1 MPDKIMAILAEVTGG
16 KSYKAHKYGLDH
28 ADRPFIDYG
37 EDSIIWKKTAET
49 DKSNRKYV
57 PLEVLSKTLSAR
69 EEQRLTYFLDGS
81 RRVFKVDD
89 IAYTKSGGRSAI
101 YPVVAGQIG
110 VGCCKRENKRLI
122 PEKFKRE
129 FVLSIPDIANADGKA
144 GFFPATARKLNE
156 SPELKRLG
164 IEFATIIPY
173 RTAKNA
179 EKKFE
184 DLGTA
189 CIQDRMS
196 QREKELV
203 AELVR
208 EGKLNQDNYLV
219 KDGSLEYRPT
229 KEDKADKRK
238 YQIFKNNYNWVLGVS
253 KNFNPEVCVD
263 INGKPNPGFIA
274 DLPLYHRT
282 PVACFKNPDWFG
294 DTEFA
299 VWYIRIRD
307 KKRTRTPFD
316 GIIKVEK
323 ILVTQ
328 EEIEDGIDST
338 LVNQLS
344 AYLINERIKM
354 RELITASEDGKKYTA
369 SEVLSSIYK
378 FDSKNTGDK
387 ESHWFKV
394 EMIGIN
400 DENTDLLDFTQIKE
414 YLSFVAPVPYQNTF
428 LFRAEVYKHA
438 KEIGCN
444 IDEYNIFLNGEQIFK
459 KYKTIFKTS
468 KGEDEVFNLA
478 FKEIYDSHNHLLAWL
493 WIGVSHFKAIIS
505 KECKMRGLRLR
516 KENIQI
522 GSEDALQKL
531 FKEDRGQHYFV
542 GEVFAVSK
550 DLIPNSQRDYFNE
563 NTARMEFE
571 KEMRQYFNGE
581 LSKIWIIMYLHLI
594 VLNK

>member
-1 MPDKIMAILAEVTGG
+1 MK
-16 KSYKAHKYGLDH
+16 
-28 ADRPFIDYG
+28 
-37 EDSIIWKKTAET
+37 
-49 DKSNRKYV
+49 
-57 PLEVLSKTLSAR
+57 
-69 EEQRLTYFLDGS
+69 
-81 RRVFKVDD
+81 
-89 IAYTKSGGRSAI
+89 
-101 YPVVAGQIG
+101 
-110 VGCCKRENKRLI
+110 
-122 PEKFKRE
+122 
-129 FVLSIPDIANADGKA
+129 
-144 GFFPATARKLNE
+144 
-156 SPELKRLG
+156 
-164 IEFATIIPY
+164 
-173 RTAKNA
+173 
-179 EKKFE
+179 
-184 DLGTA
+184 
-189 CIQDRMS
+189 
-196 QREKELV
+196 
-203 AELVR
+203 
-208 EGKLNQDNYLV
+208 YLV
-219 KDGSLEYRPT
+219 
-229 KEDKADKRK
+229 
-238 YQIFKNNYNWVLGVS
+238 
-253 KNFNPEVCVD
+253 
-263 INGKPNPGFIA
+263 
-274 DLPLYHRT
+274 
-282 PVACFKNPDWFG
+282 
-294 DTEFA
+294 
-299 VWYIRIRD
+299 
-307 KKRTRTPFD
+307 
-316 GIIKVEK
+316 
-323 ILVTQ
+323 
-328 EEIEDGIDST
+328 
-338 LVNQLS
+338 
-344 AYLINERIKM
+344 
-354 RELITASEDGKKYTA
+354 
-369 SEVLSSIYK
+369 VLSSIYK

-581 LSKIWIIMYLHLI
+581 LSKIYHEGSAINSAFNKIDSYKKKKAELQKKRERGDFVDQNHFQEAVADVEKAKVTAEKAVKDIEKKKSRTENEPDSVVGQVIAHIEKERKKQETAKVEKTIKKSKQPTLAKRRVDITLPTYNRSERKLISKIFGIIVSATDEKTAEKIIRKIEDELQ
-594 VLNK
+594 

>member
-1 MPDKIMAILAEVTGG
+1 MRAYVFGANILENLTTGMYKDSKVIYREYIQNACDQIDKAYDRGLLRPSNPDSLGNLGSGRIDIW
-16 KSYKAHKYGLDH
+16 LD
-28 ADRPFIDYG
+28 
-37 EDSIIWKKTAET
+37 T
-49 DKSNRKYV
+49 DKRTISIEDNATGICAADF
-57 PLEVLSKTLSAR
+57 EKTLA
-69 EEQRLTYFLDGS
+69 
-81 RRVFKVDD
+81 
-89 IAYTKSGGRSAI
+89 
-101 YPVVAGQIG
+101 
-110 VGCCKRENKRLI
+110 
-122 PEKFKRE
+122 
-129 FVLSIPDIANADGKA
+129 DIANSDKKLGEDK
-144 GFFPATARKLNE
+144 GFRGIG
-156 SPELKRLG
+156 RLCG
-164 IEFATIIPY
+164 LAY
-173 RTAKNA
+173 
-179 EKKFE
+179 
-184 DLGTA
+184 
-189 CIQDRMS
+189 C
-196 QREKELV
+196 KELV
-203 AELVR
+203 FTSTAEG
-208 EGKLNQDNYLV
+208 EN
-219 KDGSLEYRPT
+219 
-229 KEDKADKRK
+229 
-238 YQIFKNNYNWVLGVS
+238 
-253 KNFNPEVCVD
+253 
-263 INGKPNPGFIA
+263 
-274 DLPLYHRT
+274 
-282 PVACFKNPDWFG
+282 
-294 DTEFA
+294 
-299 VWYIRIRD
+299 
-307 KKRTRTPFD
+307 
-316 GIIKVEK
+316 IIS
-323 ILVTQ
+323 IMRC
-328 EEIEDGIDST
+328 D
-338 LVNQLS
+338 
-344 AYLINERIKM
+344 AIKM

-581 LSKIWIIMYLHLI
+581 LSKIYHEGSAINSAF
-594 VLNK
+594 NKIDSYKKKKAELQKKRERGDFVDQNHFQEAVADVEKAKVTAEKAVKDIEKRNQEQKMNQIL